1 MASPQVQ
8 TINTSA
14 DRAKLAGAVVLALAA
29 LAAYFSLSAKGS
41 LVQWAVF
48 LLGMAAAVA
57 LFLVSESGKQLIA
70 FGRDAWREVRKVVW
84 PTRKEATQITAYV
97 FGFVLIMAMFLW
109 LTDKSLEWLF
119 YDLILG
125 WKK

>member
-1 MASPQVQ
+1 MATPQVQ

-48 LLGMAAAVA
+48 LLGMAAAAA
-57 LFLVSESGKQLIA
+57 LFLLSESGKQLIA